1 MLRCD
6 SPEAIRVSSRR
17 TVLIVDDSALIRTVL
32 RDVISEMD
40 GFDVIGTAAD
50 GREAIAAVKSLRP
63 DIVTLDVEM
72 PGLDGLATLEAIMR
86 ESPRPVVMLSG
97 AATAGGVE
105 LTLRA
110 LELGAV
116 DFVRKADATAQG
128 QGAIAARLRT
138 ALLAAAATNIGAVSR
153 ATGQI
158 VAVGA
163 ATPGA
168 PGRMFATRAV
178 SLASTALPARAV
190 VAIAASTGGPRALA
204 DVVAGLNA
212 DLDAAVL
219 IVQHMPRGFTGGLAR
234 RLAQL
239 TGFVVAEAQH
249 GELVVHGRVVL
260 APGGR
265 HMRVEAGPD
274 GARIALDDGPT
285 VWGVKPAADPL
296 FVSVAQ
302 LYGEAAVG
310 VVLTGMG
317 RDGSLGLS
325 AIREAGGGAV
335 VQDETSSAVYG
346 MPREALAIAGAD
358 RVVTPAGVVPAA
370 TELLARQRVLK

>member
-158 VAVGA
+158 VANIALRKQIFADEMGLMAASFVDETVLDIDLGVARREAVHFALRNMLQLATFELLTQLMPYEAYAECHALVDPRYGAVTGDRTTAEQEQMAADRAAALAAAEAAANGVEQTTLPPPAAPEEEVSAGA
-163 ATPGA
+163 AAANSDG
-168 PGRMFATRAV
+168 V
-178 SLASTALPARAV
+178 LPENDP
-190 VAIAASTGGPRALA
+190 S
-204 DVVAGLNA
+204 
-212 DLDAAVL
+212 
-219 IVQHMPRGFTGGLAR
+219 Q
-234 RLAQL
+234 
-239 TGFVVAEAQH
+239 
-249 GELVVHGRVVL
+249 
-260 APGGR
+260 
-265 HMRVEAGPD
+265 
-274 GARIALDDGPT
+274 T
-285 VWGVKPAADPL
+285 V
-296 FVSVAQ
+296 
-302 LYGEAAVG
+302 
-310 VVLTGMG
+310 
-317 RDGSLGLS
+317 
-325 AIREAGGGAV
+325 GGG
-335 VQDETSSAVYG
+335 
-346 MPREALAIAGAD
+346 
-358 RVVTPAGVVPAA
+358 
-370 TELLARQRVLK
+370 